1 MIQNLKVNSDFN
13 QQLEGIVELTAD
25 CREAASIN
33 RWLNSK
39 NNSQPLPSYFPTARD
54 IEESF
59 QKNVFS
65 VIEGE
70 KTDKSLIKQK

>member
-13 QQLEGIVELTAD
+13 QQLEGILELTAD
-25 CREAASIN
+25 CGEVASIN

-39 NNSQPLPSYFPTARD
+39 SNSQPLPPYFPTIHN

-70 KTDKSLIKQK
+70 KTDKPLIKQK